1 MTFSSRRIQRFYKRF
16 QTNFLQFSFFI
27 FLLFFFEINKPK
39 QHTPKEGGGKREAE
53 IRRNSGKTGIVSDC
67 LFRFCLS
74 FLSFLPLN
82 PPLYVSWF
90 VIFAFT
96 SPDCRSFKRL
106 SQSQMTRFL
115 FFFFAMFPLIKK
127 KYDCR
132 EDPFSLCVC
141 VCVCEFFVNKSFSQP
156 GRAFLPSGKQKAGK
170 CRKREYT
177 EETFLTPA
185 SSLPPF
191 FFLASVRA

>member
-39 QHTPKEGGGKREAE
+39 QHTPKEGGGKR
-53 IRRNSGKTGIVSDC
+53 SGNKKKQRKDRDSFGLPLSI
-67 LFRFCLS
+67 LS
-74 FLSFLPLN
+74 FFPLN

-106 SQSQMTRFL
+106 CQSQMTRFL
-115 FFFFAMFPLIKK
+115 FFFFC
-127 KYDCR
+127 YV
-132 EDPFSLCVC
+132 S
-141 VCVCEFFVNKSFSQP
+141 
-156 GRAFLPSGKQKAGK
+156 
-170 CRKREYT
+170 T
-177 EETFLTPA
+177 H
-185 SSLPPF
+185 
-191 FFLASVRA
+191 